1 MNNLQDDS
9 LNIKALLQEIESLKE
24 QLFESNSIVDA
35 IKQGDVDAL
44 VVHHE
49 GVPQL
54 YSLETADYTF
64 RLLIEKSNQGALS
77 ISRNGLILYCND
89 HFAKL
94 TGIPTEKII
103 GTYLSEY
110 FETPNHFIALIEA
123 IKYGINS
130 HEIIFKTNA
139 DTITSFPANVS
150 VTDLEPAVQS
160 IGIVVTDLTEKKKHE
175 EALIKH
181 QEELEEKIS
190 ELNRINANLEEF
202 IHVISHD
209 LKEPLRKIVMHNGKI
224 DGSYLSESDA
234 KSMNVMKSSALR
246 LNSLVDDL
254 VNYSSHTAQEERTN
268 IDLVEVIAEVK
279 DDHEIIITD
288 KNARIE
294 VIGTLPLIKASKVQM
309 RQLFANLIT
318 NAIKYSKTDVAPIIQ
333 ISQIEIDD
341 EGEKQAPKF
350 VKIQIKDNG
359 IGMEKNHLSK
369 IFTIFQR
376 LHAKNEYS
384 GNGIGLAICK
394 KIMENHSGI
403 ITVESEPNIGTTF
416 NLFFPTV

>member
-1 MNNLQDDS
+1 MQDDS
-9 LNIKALLQEIESLKE
+9 LNIKALLQEIESLKG

-64 RLLIEKSNQGALS
+64 RLLIEKFNQGALS

-89 HFAKL
+89 HFSKL
-94 TGIPTEKII
+94 TGIPSEKII

-110 FETPNHFIALIEA
+110 FETPNHFVALIEA
-123 IKYGINS
+123 LKYGINT
-130 HEIIFKTNA
+130 HEIIFKTNS
-139 DTITSFPANVS
+139 DTISSFPANVS

-160 IGIVVTDLTEKKKHE
+160 IGIVVTDLTEKKRHE
-175 EALIKH
+175 ETLVKH
-181 QEELEEKIS
+181 HKELEEKIN
-190 ELNRINANLEEF
+190 ELNKINANLEEF

-224 DGSYLSESDA
+224 DGSYLSENDA

-254 VNYSSHTAQEERTN
+254 VNYSSHTAQEERISINLEAIIT
-268 IDLVEVIAEVK
+268 EVK
-279 DDHEIIITD
+279 DDLEIIITD
-288 KNARIE
+288 KNAAVE
-294 VIGTLPLIKASKVQM
+294 VVGTLPLIKASKVQM

-318 NAIKYSKTDVAPIIQ
+318 NAIKYSKKDVAPLIQ
-333 ISQIEIDD
+333 ISQIELNENEVGKLSD
-341 EGEKQAPKF
+341 KF
-350 VKIQIKDNG
+350 IKIQVKDNG
-359 IGMEKNHLSK
+359 IGMEKSHLTK

-403 ITVESEPNIGTTF
+403 ITVESEPNQGTVF
-416 NLFFPTV
+416 NLLFPIV